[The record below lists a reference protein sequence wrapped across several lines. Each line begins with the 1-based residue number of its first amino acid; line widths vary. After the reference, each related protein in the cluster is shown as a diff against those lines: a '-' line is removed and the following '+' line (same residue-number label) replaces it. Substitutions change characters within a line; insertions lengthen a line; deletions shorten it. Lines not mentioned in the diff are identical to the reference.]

1 VTVAPF
7 SPEGEVAT
15 MVENALLAVGTFPDE
30 VSRGIEE
37 AASAVGLSARFVNNG
52 DETLLATGDHP
63 AAVVLPMESPGAAET
78 CTHLRA
84 QTRLASIPVFGVS
97 RQRKDMAFVEL
108 FALGGD
114 DLVGHRSAEA
124 LARRLRALLTK
135 RAPAVPGLPGRAGV
149 AVVASP
155 DVQWRG
161 VMGRALHAG
170 GYAVRFVTSSTELIE
185 ESLTENVK
193 VVVVAEDLHPGGAV
207 AAATLAR
214 SRGSQAAWIVVSPP
228 KKIASVHIAVGAL
241 QRAAVVDGF
250 APPENVL
257 FRANELLARPGPD
270 QRAAPRLLYGT
281 AVSFRGAG
289 RDEDD
294 VGFSYNVSSGGVYIR
309 TLAPLDPGT
318 EVWLDMWSPRSQRR
332 VRLAGT
338 VAWRRVF
345 GEQERA
351 TVPPGFGVKI
361 VDGLAG
367 DLERWRA
374 GCEVFAKNLFGDT
387 AV

>member
-1 VTVAPF
+1 
-7 SPEGEVAT
+7 
-15 MVENALLAVGTFPDE
+15 MVESALLAVGKFPDE

-37 AASAVGLSARFVNNG
+37 AASAVGLETRFVDHG
-52 DETLLATGDHP
+52 DDPLLPSGAHP
-63 AAVVLPMESPGAAET
+63 AAVVLPMDSPGAAET
-78 CTHLRA
+78 CTKLRA
-84 QTRLASIPVFGVS
+84 QTRLASIPVFGVA

-135 RAPAVPGLPGRAGV
+135 RAPVTPGVAGRAGV

-155 DVQWRG
+155 DVRWRG
-161 VMGRALHAG
+161 VMGRALYAG
-170 GYAVRFVTSSTELIE
+170 GYSVRFVTSSTELVE
-185 ESLTENVK
+185 EAVVENVK
-193 VVVVAEDLHPGGAV
+193 VVVVADDLEPEGAV
-207 AAATLAR
+207 AAAAR
-214 SRGSQAAWIVVSPP
+214 ARARGAHAAWIVVSPP
-228 KKIASVHIAVGAL
+228 KKLALVHAAVAVL
-241 QRAAVVDGF
+241 ERAAVVDGY

-294 VGFSYNVSSGGVYIR
+294 VGFSYNVSSGGLYIR
-309 TLAPLDPGT
+309 TLAPLDSGT
-318 EVWLDMWSPRSQRR
+318 EVWLDMWAPRSRRR

-338 VAWRRVF
+338 VAWRRIF

-374 GCEVFAKNLFGDT
+374 GCDLFAKNLFGD
-387 AV
+387 AAG

>member
-1 VTVAPF
+1 
-7 SPEGEVAT
+7 
-15 MVENALLAVGTFPDE
+15 MVESALLAVGKFPDE
-30 VSRGIEE
+30 VARGIEE
-37 AASAVGLSARFVNNG
+37 AASAVGLGTRFIDHG
-52 DETLLATGDHP
+52 DEPLLPSGAHP
-63 AAVVLPMESPGAAET
+63 AAVVLPMDSPHAADT
-78 CTHLRA
+78 CTKLRA
-84 QTRLASIPVFGVS
+84 QTRLASIPVFGVA

-135 RAPAVPGLPGRAGV
+135 RAPVTPGVSGRAGV
-149 AVVASP
+149 AIVASP
-155 DVQWRG
+155 DLRWRG
-161 VMGRALHAG
+161 VMGRALYAG
-170 GYAVRFVTSSTELIE
+170 GYSVRFVTSSTELVE
-185 ESLTENVK
+185 EALAENVK
-193 VVVVAEDLHPGGAV
+193 VVVVADDLEPEGAV
-207 AAATLAR
+207 AAAALAR
-214 SRGSQAAWIVVSPP
+214 ARGARAAWIVVSPP
-228 KKIASVHIAVGAL
+228 KKIASVHLAVGAL
-241 QRAAVVDGF
+241 ERAAVVDGF

-294 VGFSYNVSSGGVYIR
+294 VGFSYNVSAGGLYIR
-309 TLAPLDPGT
+309 TLAPLDAGT
-318 EVWLDMWSPRSQRR
+318 EVWLDMWATRSQRR

-351 TVPPGFGVKI
+351 TVPPGFGVRI
-361 VDGLAG
+361 VDGLGG
-367 DLERWRA
+367 DLERWRT
-374 GCEVFAKNLFGDT
+374 GCDAFAKNLFGD
-387 AV
+387 AAG

>member
-1 VTVAPF
+1 M
-7 SPEGEVAT
+7 GEVTT
-15 MVENALLAVGTFPDE
+15 MVENAVLAVGKFPDE

-37 AASAVGLSARFVNNG
+37 AAAAVGLDARFVNQG
-52 DETLLATGDHP
+52 DEPLLASGAHP
-63 AAVVLPMESPGAAET
+63 AAVVLPMDTPGAAET
-78 CTHLRA
+78 CTSFRA
-84 QTRLASIPVFGVS
+84 QTRLASIPVFGVA

-114 DLVGHRSAEA
+114 DLVDHRSAEA
-124 LARRLRALLTK
+124 LTRRLRALRTK
-135 RAPAVPGLPGRAGV
+135 RTPATPGLAGRAGV

-161 VMGRALHAG
+161 VMGRALYAG
-170 GYAVRFVTSSTELIE
+170 GYSVRFVTNSTELVE
-185 ESLTENVK
+185 EALAENVK
-193 VVVVAEDLHPGGAV
+193 VVVVADDLEPEGAV

-214 SRGSQAAWIVVSPP
+214 ARGAQAAWIVVSPP
-228 KKIASVHIAVGAL
+228 KKIASVHIAVAAL

-294 VGFSYNVSSGGVYIR
+294 VGFSYNVSAGGVYVR
-309 TLAPLDPGT
+309 TLAPLDAGT
-318 EVWLDMWSPRSQRR
+318 EVWLDMWAPRSQRR

-338 VAWRRVF
+338 VAWRRIF

-367 DLERWRA
+367 DLQRWRD
-374 GCEVFAKNLFGDT
+374 GCDAFAKNLFGD
-387 AV
+387 AVV

>member
-1 VTVAPF
+1 
-7 SPEGEVAT
+7 
-15 MVENALLAVGTFPDE
+15 MVESALLAVGKFPDE
-30 VSRGIEE
+30 VARGIEE
-37 AASAVGLSARFVNNG
+37 AASAVGLTTRFIDHG
-52 DETLLATGDHP
+52 EETLLPSGAHP
-63 AAVVLPMESPGAAET
+63 AAVVLPMDSPDTAET
-78 CTHLRA
+78 CTKLRA
-84 QTRLASIPVFGVS
+84 QTRLASIPVFGVA

-114 DLVGHRSAEA
+114 DLVGHRSAED

-135 RAPAVPGLPGRAGV
+135 RAPATPGVSGRAGV
-149 AVVASP
+149 AIVASP
-155 DVQWRG
+155 DLRWRG
-161 VMGRALHAG
+161 VMGRALYAG
-170 GYAVRFVTSSTELIE
+170 GYSVRFVTSSTELVE
-185 ESLTENVK
+185 EALAENVK
-193 VVVVAEDLHPGGAV
+193 VVVVADDLEPEGAV

-214 SRGSQAAWIVVSPP
+214 ARGARAAWIVVSPP
-228 KKIASVHIAVGAL
+228 KKIASVHLAVGAL
-241 QRAAVVDGF
+241 ERAAVVDGF

-294 VGFSYNVSSGGVYIR
+294 VGFSYNVSSGGLYIR
-309 TLAPLDPGT
+309 TLAPLDAGT
-318 EVWLDMWSPRSQRR
+318 EVWLDMWAPRSQRR

-351 TVPPGFGVKI
+351 TVPPGFGVRI

-374 GCEVFAKNLFGDT
+374 GCDVFAKNLFGD
-387 AV
+387 ASG